1 MPRASNHNIKMD
13 SKSIPKRSKIGPEA
27 ALCFQNDP
35 KRGPEGLWGPSRALK
50 RFQDPTRQQNL
61 AHLGPKICPKSNWK
75 PSKLDLESDFETNS
89 LSRPIWDRF
98 SIDFRAVGSKF
109 LIQIES
115 LYLQSERDIRQNRIL

>member
-1 MPRASNHNIKMD
+1 MVRSGIQKAFGIQFRLRDAPEAQLD
-13 SKSIPKRSKIGPEA
+13 SKTSPSW
-27 ALCFQNDP
+27 DP
-35 KRGPEGLWGPSRALK
+35 KLV
-50 RFQDPTRQQNL
+50 
-61 AHLGPKICPKSNWK
+61 PKSTQK
-75 PSKLDLESDFETNS
+75 PSKIDLESDFKTNS